1 MIRVLGGPVGMR
13 ARIRARREAMPHVVV
28 EGPVDL
34 QVVRDRFRPLFD
46 RQGQDVLK
54 LESLYLERGGREA
67 LLDALVV
74 ESGHRQHFFVQVRL
88 RDEGGATV
96 RLLPQTDPEKTAGVK
111 RTIALVAAFV
121 RDLDPGRCRFGAT
134 NIGEFLG

>member
-1 MIRVLGGPVGMR
+1 
-13 ARIRARREAMPHVVV
+13 MPHVVV

-34 QVVRDRFRPLFD
+34 EVLRDRFRPLFD

-54 LESLYLERGGREA
+54 VESLYLERGGRDA

-111 RTIALVAAFV
+111 RTVALVAAFV
-121 RDLDPGRCRFGAT
+121 RDLDPARFRFGAT

>member
-1 MIRVLGGPVGMR
+1 
-13 ARIRARREAMPHVVV
+13 MPHVVV
-28 EGPVDL
+28 EGPVEL
-34 QVVRDRFRPLFD
+34 AVVRDRFQPLFD
-46 RQGQDVLK
+46 RQQQDVVK
-54 LESLYLERGGREA
+54 VESLYLERGGRDL

-111 RTIALVAAFV
+111 RTVALVAVFI
-121 RDLDPGRCRFGAT
+121 RDLDPGHCRFGAT
-134 NIGEFLG
+134 NIGEYLG